1 MRKGESIILEPIMNV
16 EIVTMNE
23 YSSSVLADLSQRRC
37 EIQNVDTRGGN
48 KVNNNVYISYLFQ
61 KKLSKDK
68 VSNLNNTYAIF
79 MQVITAFVPLS
90 NLLGYSTSLRSITS
104 GNSTFTVEFSHYK
117 AMESIFEEE
126 TIKRITGF

>member
-1 MRKGESIILEPIMNV
+1 MKLLMRKGESIILEPIMNV

-48 KVNNNVYISYLFQ
+48 K
-61 KKLSKDK
+61 
-68 VSNLNNTYAIF
+68 
-79 MQVITAFVPLS
+79 VITAFVPLS